1 MPTTPDIALDIP
13 HDLPPE
19 EAAGR
24 LRKLVDD
31 LKARSPYLESA
42 TVSWDSG
49 TACRIEGEGFSGTLA
64 VLPAVVEARIRLG
77 GLMAMFRPMVEEKLR
92 TAITQTL
99 A

>member
-1 MPTTPDIALDIP
+1 MPDLALNIP
-13 HDLPPE
+13 HALPPE

-64 VLPAVVEARIRLG
+64 VVPTAVEVRIFLG

-92 TAITQTL
+92 EVIIQAF